1 MIFCS
6 WCWPDAWVFG
16 SVFGSCSYSAV
27 AYPSVSYTHESIS
40 VFPNEAE
47 HLVVLYGAVKSL
59 QNVLGN
65 KTVSL
70 NNSDDIATVQGEV
83 DLSNNNTSNSSL
95 ERLQVYRN
103 AKNIPGVV
111 EHRFNQLQ
119 EIEAILEFLNIQLRK
134 IRSKHYK
141 KFLENYQRALT
152 SNDVRNYIDGEDDVV
167 DMANLVN
174 EFALLRNKFLGLL
187 KAIDAKQ
194 FQINNIVKLRVAGLD
209 DAELF
214 AKK

>member
-1 MIFCS
+1 MPQG
-6 WCWPDAWVFG
+6 WYG
-16 SVFGSCSYSAV
+16 Q
-27 AYPSVSYTHESIS
+27 VSS
-40 VFPNEAE
+40 
-47 HLVVLYGAVKSL
+47 
-59 QNVLGN
+59 
-65 KTVSL
+65 
-70 NNSDDIATVQGEV
+70 
-83 DLSNNNTSNSSL
+83 DLSKIVDCINFYEKEL
-95 ERLQVYRN
+95 EEARVECGLAGNIEKN
-103 AKNIPGVV
+103 ATRVPGIV

-134 IRSKHYK
+134 IRSKNYRK
-141 KFLENYQRALT
+141 YLESYQRALT
-152 SNDVRNYIDGEDDVV
+152 SRDVEKYIDGEDEVV
-167 DMANLVN
+167 NMSNIIN

>member
-1 MIFCS
+1 M
-6 WCWPDAWVFG
+6 
-16 SVFGSCSYSAV
+16 SAKW
-27 AYPSVSYTHESIS
+27 
-40 VFPNEAE
+40 
-47 HLVVLYGAVKSL
+47 YGQV
-59 QNVLGN
+59 
-65 KTVSL
+65 
-70 NNSDDIATVQGEV
+70 
-83 DLSNNNTSNSSL
+83 SNNLSKIPDCIEYYENQL
-95 ERLQVYRN
+95 EDARIECGLTGNIERN
-103 AKNIPGVV
+103 AKDVPGIV

>member
-1 MIFCS
+1 M
-6 WCWPDAWVFG
+6 
-16 SVFGSCSYSAV
+16 SAKW
-27 AYPSVSYTHESIS
+27 
-40 VFPNEAE
+40 
-47 HLVVLYGAVKSL
+47 YGQV
-59 QNVLGN
+59 
-65 KTVSL
+65 
-70 NNSDDIATVQGEV
+70 
-83 DLSNNNTSNSSL
+83 TSNL
-95 ERLQVYRN
+95 GKIPDCIEYFEFQLDEARVECGLTGNIERN
-103 AKNIPGVV
+103 AKDVPGIV